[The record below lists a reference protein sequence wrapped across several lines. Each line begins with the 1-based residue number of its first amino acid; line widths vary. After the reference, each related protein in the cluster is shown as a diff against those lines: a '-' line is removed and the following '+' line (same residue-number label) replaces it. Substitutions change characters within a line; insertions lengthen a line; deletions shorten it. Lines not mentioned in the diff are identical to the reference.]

1 MNKMAEMNK
10 KVEISKKTV
19 MLQSML
25 TMLIL
30 VLMMFCEAFSVQA
43 SDQFS
48 GEKSQ
53 TVVTADTKTMPIL
66 SVKSAFQNTARSK
79 STVTPTPKPKN
90 GLRKEGH
97 AYRYYVNNKPV
108 RNQWKKVKGKYYWLK
123 ANGVAAH
130 DGHYNVNGVYYVFD
144 KNAQRMSPGKK
155 SIVKVSGRRY
165 LVDAEGRAVTGW
177 NELNGKMYYA

>member
-30 VLMMFCEAFSVQA
+30 VLMMFCGAFSVQA

-79 STVTPTPKPKN
+79 STVTPTLKPKN

-144 KNAQRMSPGKK
+144 KNAQRVSPGKNPLSK
-155 SIVKVSGRRY
+155 
-165 LVDAEGRAVTGW
+165 
-177 NELNGKMYYA
+177 

>member
-53 TVVTADTKTMPIL
+53 TVVTADTKTMP
-66 SVKSAFQNTARSK
+66 NTFRKICIPKHSK
-79 STVTPTPKPKN
+79 IQIYSN
-90 GLRKEGH
+90 
-97 AYRYYVNNKPV
+97 
-108 RNQWKKVKGKYYWLK
+108 
-123 ANGVAAH
+123 ANS
-130 DGHYNVNGVYYVFD
+130 
-144 KNAQRMSPGKK
+144 K
-155 SIVKVSGRRY
+155 
-165 LVDAEGRAVTGW
+165 T
-177 NELNGKMYYA
+177 

>member
-1 MNKMAEMNK
+1 MNK
-10 KVEISKKTV
+10 KAEISKKTA

-30 VLMMFCEAFSVQA
+30 VLMMFCGAFSVQA
-43 SDQFS
+43 SDRFS

-108 RNQWKKVKGKYYWLK
+108 RNQWKKVKGKYY
-123 ANGVAAH
+123 
-130 DGHYNVNGVYYVFD
+130 
-144 KNAQRMSPGKK
+144 
-155 SIVKVSGRRY
+155 
-165 LVDAEGRAVTGW
+165 
-177 NELNGKMYYA
+177 

>member
-30 VLMMFCEAFSVQA
+30 VLMMFCGAFSVQA

-144 KNAQRMSPGKK
+144 KNAQRVSPGKK

-177 NELNGKMYYA
+177 KMRGG

>member
-1 MNKMAEMNK
+1 MAEMNK
-10 KVEISKKTV
+10 KVEISNKTV

-90 GLRKEGH
+90 RQRKEGH

-108 RNQWKKVKGKYYWLK
+108 INCDEILPGIRYKSGFN
-123 ANGVAAH
+123 
-130 DGHYNVNGVYYVFD
+130 
-144 KNAQRMSPGKK
+144 SPTTFK
-155 SIVKVSGRRY
+155 SKTFSRY
-165 LVDAEGRAVTGW
+165 
-177 NELNGKMYYA
+177 K